1 MRKIF
6 TLIAM
11 AAFAVTVS
19 AQKIEFTQAYAKLNV
34 PGTFEKDGFVLT
46 VTDTDTSG
54 KISVDEN
61 TAYFGTADS
70 YVSFGFR
77 LKTGGKSSSSKNA
90 LSLTLPQDG
99 TIKIY
104 ARTGS
109 NSATDRNVIL
119 TQKETSAELLNKV
132 LLESEAVETVIDGD
146 VKMVYPVLS
155 ASAKAGVVDITYPV
169 NSINFYCFELVT
181 SAGVTQILTPEV
193 EGETYNLSGVKVADD
208 TKGIVI
214 KNGKKVVNGK

>member
-19 AQKIEFTQAYAKLNV
+19 AQKIEFTQKYDKLNV
-34 PGTFEKDGFVLT
+34 PGTFENEGFVLT
-46 VTDTDTSG
+46 VTDTDTNG

-61 TAYFGTADS
+61 TAYFGTADN

-77 LKTGGKSSSSKNA
+77 LKTGGKSSSKNG

-109 NSATDRNVIL
+109 NSATDRNVVL
-119 TQKETSAELLNKV
+119 TQKETSTELLNKI

-146 VKMVYPVLS
+146 VKKVYPVLS
-155 ASAKAGVVDITYPV
+155 ASAKAGVVDITYPI

-181 SAGVTQILTPEV
+181 STGVSQILTPEV

>member
-19 AQKIEFTQAYAKLNV
+19 AQKIEFTQKYDKLNV
-34 PGTFEKDGFVLT
+34 PGTFENEGFVLT

-54 KISVDEN
+54 KISVDGN
-61 TAYFGTADS
+61 TAYFGTADN

-77 LKTGGKSSSSKNA
+77 LKTGGRSSSKNG

-99 TIKIY
+99 TINIY

-146 VKMVYPVLS
+146 VKKVYPVLS

-181 SAGVTQILTPEV
+181 SAGVSQILTPEV

>member
-11 AAFAVTVS
+11 AAFAATVS
-19 AQKIEFTQAYAKLNV
+19 AQKIEFTQKYDKLNV
-34 PGTFEKDGFVLT
+34 PGTFEKDGFLLT

-61 TAYFGTADS
+61 TAYFGTADN

-77 LKTGGKSSSSKNA
+77 LKTGGKSSSKNG
-90 LSLTLPQDG
+90 LSLTLLQDG
-99 TIKIY
+99 TINIY

-146 VKMVYPVLS
+146 VKKVYPVLS

-181 SAGVTQILTPEV
+181 SAGVSQILTPDV

>member
-19 AQKIEFTQAYAKLNV
+19 AQKIEFTQKYDKLNV
-34 PGTFEKDGFVLT
+34 PGTFENEGFVLT
-46 VTDTDTSG
+46 VTDTDTNG

-61 TAYFGTADS
+61 TAYFGTADN

-77 LKTGGKSSSSKNA
+77 LKTGGKSSSKNG

-109 NSATDRNVIL
+109 NSATDRNVVL
-119 TQKETSAELLNKV
+119 TQKETSTELLNKI

-146 VKMVYPVLS
+146 VKKVYPVLS

-181 SAGVTQILTPEV
+181 STGVSQILTPEV

>member
-1 MRKIF
+1 
-6 TLIAM
+6 M
-11 AAFAVTVS
+11 AAFAATVS
-19 AQKIEFTQAYAKLNV
+19 AQKIEFTQKYDKLNV
-34 PGTFEKDGFVLT
+34 PGTFEKDGFLLT

-61 TAYFGTADS
+61 TAYFGTADN

-77 LKTGGKSSSSKNA
+77 LKTGGKSSSKNG
-90 LSLTLPQDG
+90 LSLTLLQDG
-99 TIKIY
+99 TINIY

-146 VKMVYPVLS
+146 VKKVYPVLS

-181 SAGVTQILTPEV
+181 SAGVSQILTPDV

>member
-34 PGTFEKDGFVLT
+34 PGTFENEGFVLT
-46 VTDTDTSG
+46 VTDTDTNG

-77 LKTGGKSSSSKNA
+77 LKTGGKSSSKNA

-104 ARTGS
+104 ARTGN
-109 NSATDRNVIL
+109 NSATDRNVVL
-119 TQKETSAELLNKV
+119 TQKETSAELLNKI
-132 LLESEAVETVIDGD
+132 LLESEAVETEIDGE
-146 VKMVYPVLS
+146 VKKVYPVLS
-155 ASAKAGVVDITYPV
+155 ASAKAGVVNITYPV

-181 SAGVTQILTPEV
+181 STGVSQILTPEV

>member
-1 MRKIF
+1 
-6 TLIAM
+6 M
-11 AAFAVTVS
+11 AAFAATVS
-19 AQKIEFTQAYAKLNV
+19 AQKIEFTQAYDKLQV

-46 VTDTDTSG
+46 VTDTDNSG
-54 KISVDEN
+54 KISVDGN
-61 TAYFGTADS
+61 TAYFGTADN

-77 LKTGGKSSSSKNA
+77 LKTGGKSSSKNA

-146 VKMVYPVLS
+146 VKKVYPVLS

-181 SAGVTQILTPEV
+181 SAGVSQILTPEV

>member
-19 AQKIEFTQAYAKLNV
+19 AQKIEFTQKYEKLNV

-46 VTDTDTSG
+46 VTDTDDSG
-54 KISVDEN
+54 KISVDGN
-61 TAYFGTADS
+61 TAYFGTADN

-77 LKTGGKSSSSKNA
+77 LKTGGKSSSKNG

-104 ARTGS
+104 ARTGK
-109 NSATDRNVIL
+109 NDATDRNVVL
-119 TQKETSAELLNKV
+119 TQKETSAVLLNKV

-146 VKMVYPVLS
+146 VKKVYPVLS
-155 ASAKAGVVDITYPV
+155 ASAKAGVVDITYPI

-181 SAGVTQILTPEV
+181 SAGVSQILTPEV

>member
-11 AAFAVTVS
+11 AAFAATVS
-19 AQKIEFTQAYAKLNV
+19 AQKIEFTQKYDKLNV
-34 PGTFEKDGFVLT
+34 PGTFEKDGFLLT

-61 TAYFGTADS
+61 TAYFGTADN

-77 LKTGGKSSSSKNA
+77 LKTGGKSSSKNG
-90 LSLTLPQDG
+90 LSLTLLQDG
-99 TIKIY
+99 TINIY

-146 VKMVYPVLS
+146 VKKVYPVLS

-181 SAGVTQILTPEV
+181 SAGVTQILTPDV

>member
-19 AQKIEFTQAYAKLNV
+19 AQKIEFTQKYEKLNV

-46 VTDTDTSG
+46 VTDTDDSG
-54 KISVDEN
+54 KISVDGN
-61 TAYFGTADS
+61 TAYFGTADN
-70 YVSFGFR
+70 YVSFSYR
-77 LKTGGKSSSSKNA
+77 LKTGGKSSSKNA

-119 TQKETSAELLNKV
+119 TQKESSVELLNKV

-146 VKMVYPVLS
+146 VKKVYPVLS

-181 SAGVTQILTPEV
+181 STGVSQILTPEG

>member
-1 MRKIF
+1 MKKIF
-6 TLIAM
+6 TIIAI
-11 AAFAVTVS
+11 AAVAATAS
-19 AQKIEFTQAYAKLNV
+19 AQQIVFTEKYDKLQV
-34 PGTFEKDGFVLT
+34 PGTFEKDDFKLT

-54 KISVDEN
+54 KISIDSN

-70 YVSFGFR
+70 YVSFNFR
-77 LKTGGKSSSSKNA
+77 LKTGGKSSSNNA
-90 LSLTLPQDG
+90 LSLTLPKDG
-99 TIKIY
+99 TLKIY

-146 VKMVYPVLS
+146 VKKVYPVLS

-181 SAGVTQILTPEV
+181 SAGVSQILTPEV

>member
-11 AAFAVTVS
+11 AAFAATVS
-19 AQKIEFTQAYAKLNV
+19 AQKIEFTQKYDKLNV

-46 VTDTDTSG
+46 VTDTDDSG
-54 KISVDEN
+54 KISVDGN
-61 TAYFGTADS
+61 TAYFGTADN

-77 LKTGGKSSSSKNA
+77 LKTGGKSSSKNG

-119 TQKETSAELLNKV
+119 TQKDTSVELLNKV

-146 VKMVYPVLS
+146 VKKVYPVLS
-155 ASAKAGVVDITYPV
+155 ASAKAGSPSPHPGHGRSSEYPD
-169 NSINFYCFELVT
+169 SARQRFRCCPLRT
-181 SAGVTQILTPEV
+181 SPVPGAERYMRLYSFQSCPCPDG
-193 EGETYNLSGVKVADD
+193 
-208 TKGIVI
+208 
-214 KNGKKVVNGK
+214 

>member
-11 AAFAVTVS
+11 AAFAATVS
-19 AQKIEFTQAYAKLNV
+19 AQKIEFTQAYDKLQV

-46 VTDTDTSG
+46 VTDTDNSG
-54 KISVDEN
+54 KISVDGN
-61 TAYFGTADS
+61 TAYFGTADN

-77 LKTGGKSSSSKNA
+77 LKTGGKSSSKNA

-146 VKMVYPVLS
+146 VKKVYPVLS

-181 SAGVTQILTPEV
+181 SAGVSQILTPEV

>member
-46 VTDTDTSG
+46 VTDTDTNG

-61 TAYFGTADS
+61 TAYFGTADN

-77 LKTGGKSSSSKNA
+77 LKTGGKSSSKNG

-104 ARTGS
+104 ARTGK
-109 NSATDRNVIL
+109 NDATDRNVVL
-119 TQKETSAELLNKV
+119 TQKETSAVLLNKV

-146 VKMVYPVLS
+146 VKKVYPVLS

-169 NSINFYCFELVT
+169 NSINFYCFELAT

>member
-19 AQKIEFTQAYAKLNV
+19 AQKIEFTQKYEKLNV

-46 VTDTDTSG
+46 VTATDTSG

-61 TAYFGTADS
+61 TAYFGTADN

-77 LKTGGKSSSSKNA
+77 LKTGGKSSSKNA

-104 ARTGS
+104 ARTGK
-109 NSATDRNVIL
+109 NDATDRNVVL
-119 TQKETSAELLNKV
+119 TQKETSAVLLNKV

-146 VKMVYPVLS
+146 VKKVYPVLS
-155 ASAKAGVVDITYPV
+155 ASAKAGVVDITYPI

-181 SAGVTQILTPEV
+181 SAGVSQILTPEV
-193 EGETYNLSGVKVADD
+193 EGETYNLSAVKVADD

-214 KNGKKVVNGK
+214 KNGTKVVNGK

>member
-11 AAFAVTVS
+11 AAFAATVS
-19 AQKIEFTQAYAKLNV
+19 AQKIEFTQKYDKLNV
-34 PGTFEKDGFVLT
+34 PGTFEKDGFLLT

-61 TAYFGTADS
+61 TAYFGTADN

-77 LKTGGKSSSSKNA
+77 LKTGGKSSSKNG
-90 LSLTLPQDG
+90 LSLTLLQDG
-99 TIKIY
+99 TINIY

-119 TQKETSAELLNKV
+119 TQKESSVELLNKV

-146 VKMVYPVLS
+146 VKKVYPVLS

-181 SAGVTQILTPEV
+181 SAGVSQILTPDV

>member
-34 PGTFEKDGFVLT
+34 PGTFENEGFVLT
-46 VTDTDTSG
+46 VTDTDTISG
-54 KISVDEN
+54 KISVDGN

-70 YVSFGFR
+70 YVSFGYR
-77 LKTGGKSSSSKNA
+77 LKTGGKSSSKNA
-90 LSLTLPQDG
+90 LSLTLPKDG

-104 ARTGS
+104 ARTGK
-109 NSATDRNVIL
+109 NDATDRNVVL
-119 TQKETSAELLNKV
+119 TQKETSVELLNKV

-146 VKMVYPVLS
+146 VKKVYPVLS

-181 SAGVTQILTPEV
+181 STGVSQILTPEV

-214 KNGKKVVNGK
+214 KNGKKVINGK

>member
-34 PGTFEKDGFVLT
+34 PGTFENEGFVLT
-46 VTDTDTSG
+46 VTDTDTNG
-54 KISVDEN
+54 KISVDGN
-61 TAYFGTADS
+61 TAYFGTADN

-77 LKTGGKSSSSKNA
+77 LKTGGRSSSKNA

-119 TQKETSAELLNKV
+119 TQKDTSAELLNKV
-132 LLESEAVETVIDGD
+132 LLESEAVETVIDGE
-146 VKMVYPVLS
+146 VKKVYPVLS

-181 SAGVTQILTPEV
+181 STGVSQILTPEV

>member
-1 MRKIF
+1 M
-6 TLIAM
+6 
-11 AAFAVTVS
+11 
-19 AQKIEFTQAYAKLNV
+19 
-34 PGTFEKDGFVLT
+34 PDTFENEGFVLT

-54 KISVDEN
+54 KISVDGN
-61 TAYFGTADS
+61 TAYFGTADN

-77 LKTGGKSSSSKNA
+77 LKTGGKSSSKNG

-109 NSATDRNVIL
+109 NSATDRNVVL
-119 TQKETSAELLNKV
+119 TQKDTSAELLNKI
-132 LLESEAVETVIDGD
+132 LLESEAVETEIDGEA
-146 VKMVYPVLS
+146 KKVYPVLS

-181 SAGVTQILTPEV
+181 SAGVSQILTPEV